1 MPPVVSGRGRR
12 FCAASIAVLL
22 AAFSAAESR
31 AATYYWDADAAGSVA
46 TGGTGNWDAASSLW
60 RAGSSTGTL
69 GTWPVTGID
78 NDAYLGGTAGT
89 GVLTLTTGI
98 SVNDITVNPSPSA
111 TYTITGAQT
120 LTLNGTAQS
129 VLDVAS
135 GSTLTITSG
144 LAGLNGFTKSS
155 AGTLILDS
163 AAGTATLFGGITV
176 NGGTLQAGSTTNNG
190 SSQVLRSNAVTLA
203 GGTSLTTAGTTIDL
217 RVGALSGSGSVTPAS
232 GGAINEL
239 ALMDATFSGT
249 ITTSGGMN
257 LRGSNGTTQ
266 TFAGNLTALTGTI
279 GINGGA
285 TMKFTGTG
293 DSTSGVLGS
302 VALATRAGAIVLE
315 NTSGNTGL
323 STGRI
328 ADAAAISFLGGT
340 LSLIGYSAGTSETA
354 GDTALNAGAAT
365 ISVTANG
372 GTGAQL
378 TLSNSNNGNSLRD
391 STAMTVNFVGLGGT
405 LGSAGNN
412 PRILFGTV
420 PLTNSTNGMLANSS
434 SATVQTTGWAV
445 VNGTSWA
452 GVGANGIVALAD
464 VSRNSATLSS
474 AASQE
479 LVGLAPSS
487 TTTTLSA
494 NLGTSATVG
503 IGALKIS
510 PTGSGQTLAVG
521 TNSIFSPSLMLTG
534 TTDFSITGTTG
545 GLQIGSGT
553 RYVWIAE
560 EGTALNYG
568 AAFPSTG
575 PINKSGA
582 GILNLNGSASQLPAA
597 NVNILQGVL
606 RGTTTTLGG
615 STSSGGANTTTN
627 LRGGVLEISGGGTLT
642 RALLTAGTASGGAIG
657 WDNSG
662 SNRGDGGFSAI
673 GGNATVTLVT
683 AAGGATAATPTW
695 NDGVFLSNGYAL
707 TMGSTKSDSRIDFT
721 NDIGLDNTVTAG
733 GAANNYFAR
742 EIRVAAGVG
751 GDSTRL
757 SGVISGSANADLL
770 KTGAGVLELTNS
782 NTYAGNTLIQQGTL
796 SFSNV
801 GALTGSSGVIL
812 SNGTTLIYTGGTAS
826 LGTVP
831 LTVTTGIGTVQN
843 SGDSGSTLT
852 FGGTITKANTIL
864 TFTGSG
870 NFIISGLITGG
881 TTLNFNSDLNV
892 VGTTVTLTNANND
905 YTGPTNVSGGGT
917 LIDGVTNAIPTG
929 SVATLGSSGDG
940 AVTNT
945 LDLDGFDQALASLNS
960 TSNAGGTNSNR
971 VTNSALGTGTNTLT
985 LSGVN
990 SVSAAVSSSFAGIL
1004 QDGSTARIGLQITG
1018 GMHTL
1023 SGANS
1028 FSGGTTLSGGTLV
1041 AGNNSAV
1048 GSTGAQAVTFN
1059 GGKLASDNDAR
1070 SLANNIVV
1078 NVAGNQITGANSV
1091 TLTGTASGPGTLE
1104 VALTNAAK
1112 SVTVTPASANSFAPA
1127 MLRLTSGT
1135 LLLGGANKIGDST
1148 AVNFNGGTLNTG
1160 GFSDTVG
1167 ALTLTANSVLD
1178 FGTTNNVHL
1187 QFSSAAW
1194 TGGALTVNNWTGTD
1208 FATGNPDQFLVA
1220 SAGPLDSSFVAQ
1232 ISFTGHGTGAVAFN
1246 VGGGLYEIVP
1256 VPEPTTVLGALG
1268 LLAFLA
1274 YRERR
1279 RVSRLWSLHVAPPLI
1294 LLGFLLVAFVTKD
1307 TD

>member
-1 MPPVVSGRGRR
+1 MPPAVSGRGRR

-22 AAFSAAESR
+22 AAFSATESR
-31 AATYYWDADAAGSVA
+31 AATYYWDADAAGSAA
-46 TGGTGNWDAASSLW
+46 TGGTGNWDVASSLW
-60 RAGSSTGTL
+60 RSVSDTGALT
-69 GTWPVTGID
+69 TWTNVGNN
-78 NDAYLGGTAGT
+78 NDAFLVGTAGT
-89 GVLTLTTGI
+89 LTLTTGI
-98 SVNDITVNPSPSA
+98 SVNDISVAPTSGTAYIIAGA
-111 TYTITGAQT
+111 TQT
-120 LTLNGTAQS
+120 LTLSGAAQS

-135 GSTLTITSG
+135 GSTLTISSG
-144 LAGLNGFTKSS
+144 LAGTNGFTKSS

-163 AAGTATLFGGITV
+163 APGTVTLFGSIAV
-176 NGGTLQAGSTTNNG
+176 NGGTLQAGTATNNG
-190 SSQVLRSNAVTLA
+190 ASQVLRSNAVNLA
-203 GGTSLTTAGTTIDL
+203 EGTSLTTLGTADL
-217 RVGALSGSGSVTPAS
+217 RVGSLSGSGSVTPAS
-232 GGAINEL
+232 GRAINEL
-239 ALMDATFSGT
+239 ALADATFSGT
-249 ITTSGGMN
+249 ITTTGGLN
-257 LRGSNGTTQ
+257 LRGANATQ
-266 TFAGNLTALTGTI
+266 TFSGTVSSLTGAIGINGVSLGSGSTSTVLKLSGSGALTGT
-279 GINGGA
+279 GTTLELRGGALTLDNTGGNTGVGSTTDRLLNGGA
-285 TMKFTGTG
+285 
-293 DSTSGVLGS
+293 
-302 VALATRAGAIVLE
+302 
-315 NTSGNTGL
+315 
-323 STGRI
+323 
-328 ADAAAISFLGGT
+328 ISAFGGT
-340 LSLIGYSAGTSETA
+340 LSLLGNATNGSLETVGA
-354 GDTALNAGAAT
+354 FTLNAGAAT
-365 ISVTANG
+365 ISVTHNG
-372 GTGAQL
+372 GSGGTAL
-378 TLSNSNNGNSLRD
+378 TLASFARTAGVGASL
-391 STAMTVNFVGLGGT
+391 NFVGSGGT
-405 LGSAGNN
+405 LGTADAN
-412 PRILFGTV
+412 PRIIFTSAPG
-420 PLTNSTNGMLANSS
+420 LTNSVIANSAG
-434 SATVQTTGWAV
+434 SAKVGFAT
-445 VNGTSWA
+445 VNGTDFA
-452 GVGANGIVALAD
+452 GYDNTLGVVAVTTTSVSGILSTASSQNSLLTATGTIGSLDINYNTLKIQAGAG
-464 VSRNSATLSS
+464 ATLNFTG
-474 AASQE
+474 AGIYNRNAI
-479 LVGLAPSS
+479 LLA
-487 TTTTLSA
+487 
-494 NLGTSATVG
+494 GTDDFT
-503 IGALKIS
+503 IQN
-510 PTGSGQTLAVG
+510 TGSGNGGIGGNEDRFLFVSNPSTTLNVAVTLAAANQNLTKSG
-521 TNSIFSPSLMLTG
+521 DGFLALTG
-534 TTDFSITGTTG
+534 SSNQLAFATGT
-545 GLQIGSGT
+545 QKI
-553 RYVWIAE
+553 VV
-560 EGTALNYG
+560 
-568 AAFPSTG
+568 
-575 PINKSGA
+575 A
-582 GILNLNGSASQLPAA
+582 G
-597 NVNILQGVL
+597 GVL
-606 RGTTTTLGG
+606 RGTLTNLGG
-615 STSSGGANTTTN
+615 GTSSGGARTTIQM
-627 LRGGVLEISGGGTLT
+627 RGGVLELSGGGTFT
-642 RALLTAGTASGGAIG
+642 RAIGLAGTASGGGLTFDEGAAEKG
-657 WDNSG
+657 N
-662 SNRGDGGFSAI
+662 GGFSAI

-683 AAGGATAATPTW
+683 AIADSTAATLRW
-695 NDGVFLSNGYAL
+695 NDNAFLSNGYVL
-707 TMGSTKSDSRIDFT
+707 LMGSTKADSRVDLT
-721 NDIGLDNTVTAG
+721 NAIQLDDGTSG
-733 GAANNYFAR
+733 SNYFAR
-742 EIRVAAGVG
+742 EIRVADNTGSANDVA
-751 GDSTRL
+751 RL

-770 KTGAGVLELTNS
+770 KTGDGVLELTNT

-801 GALTGSSGVIL
+801 GALTSGSGVIL

-843 SGDSGSTLT
+843 SGGSGSTIT

-960 TSNAGGTNSNR
+960 TSNGDGTNSNR

-990 SVSAAVSSSFAGIL
+990 SASAAVSSSFAGIL

-1048 GSTGAQAVTFN
+1048 GNTGAQAVTFN

-1112 SVTVTPASANSFAPA
+1112 SVTVTPASANSFAPD

-1194 TGGALTVNNWTGTD
+1194 TAGALTVNNWTGTA
-1208 FATGNPDQFLVA
+1208 FATGNPDRFLVA

-1232 ISFTGHGTGAVAFN
+1232 ISFTGHGTGAVAYS
-1246 VGGGLYEIVP
+1246 VGGGLYEIVA
-1256 VPEPTTVLGALG
+1256 VPEPTTVLGAVG

-1279 RVSRLWSLHVAPPLI
+1279 RVRRLWSLHVAPPLI

>member
-1 MPPVVSGRGRR
+1 MPPAVSGRGRR

-22 AAFSAAESR
+22 AAFSATESR

-46 TGGTGNWDAASSLW
+46 TGGTGNWDVASSLW
-60 RAGSSTGTL
+60 RSVSDTGALT
-69 GTWPVTGID
+69 TWTNVGNN
-78 NDAYLGGTAGT
+78 NDANLGGTAGT
-89 GVLTLTTGI
+89 LTLTTGI

-111 TYTITGAQT
+111 TYTVTGAQT

-135 GSTLTITSG
+135 GSTLTISSG
-144 LAGLNGFTKSS
+144 LAGTNGFTKSS

-163 AAGTATLFGGITV
+163 APGTATLFGSIAV
-176 NGGTLQAGSTTNNG
+176 NGGTLQAGSATNNG
-190 SSQVLRSNAVTLA
+190 ASQVLRSNAVTLA
-203 GGTSLTTAGTTIDL
+203 GGTSLTTVGTTADL
-217 RVGALSGSGSVTPAS
+217 RVGSLSGSGSVTPAT
-232 GGAINEL
+232 GGAINVL
-239 ALMDATFSGT
+239 ALSDMNFSGT
-249 ITTSGGMN
+249 ITTSGEMN

-266 TFAGNLTALTGTI
+266 TFSGNLTGLTGTI
-279 GINGGA
+279 GINSGA
-285 TMKFTGTG
+285 TLKLTGTG
-293 DSTSGVLGS
+293 NSTSGVIGAATIALRGGS
-302 VALATRAGAIVLE
+302 FVMDNSAG
-315 NTSGNTGL
+315 NTS
-323 STGRI
+323 
-328 ADAAAISFLGGT
+328 AAAGRVSDSAAVTFLGGT
-340 LSLIGYSAGTSETA
+340 LSLIGNSAGTSETV
-354 GDTALNAGAAT
+354 GAPT
-365 ISVTANG
+365 FNFGSNIISVTNNG

-378 TLSNSNNGNSLRD
+378 TFTRSANSWRD
-391 STAMTVNFVGLGGT
+391 QTGMVINFVGAGTGT
-405 LGSAGNN
+405 LGSSGNN
-412 PRILFGTV
+412 PRITSTGAPITITGGTAA
-420 PLTNSTNGMLANSS
+420 PLGMFANTATGST
-434 SATVQTTGWAV
+434 VGWAT
-445 VNGTSWA
+445 VNGTEWA
-452 GVGANGIVALAD
+452 GYGANGVVALTPNATPTTAA
-464 VSRNSATLSS
+464 NLAALSATSM
-474 AASQE
+474 
-479 LVGLAPSS
+479 
-487 TTTTLSA
+487 
-494 NLGTSATVG
+494 
-503 IGALKIS
+503 
-510 PTGSGQTLAVG
+510 AV
-521 TNSIFSPSLMLTG
+521 FSPSGTVTASGNVASGTLKITPNGGTTMAMGSSTLTTSALMLAG
-534 TTDFSITGTTG
+534 TTDFNITGTGTYAG
-545 GLQIGSGT
+545 PATRYIYVTDAGTTLSMSSNIGADSNPLTKAGSG
-553 RYVWIAE
+553 
-560 EGTALNYG
+560 
-568 AAFPSTG
+568 F
-575 PINKSGA
+575 
-582 GILNLNGSASQLPAA
+582 LNLNGVTNQLGFSSAQ
-597 NVNILQGVL
+597 NINLTAGVL
-606 RGTTTTLGG
+606 RGTTTSLGG
-615 STSSGGANTTTN
+615 GTSAGGANTTVN
-627 LRGGVLEISGGGTLT
+627 FRGGALEISGGGTLT

-721 NDIGLDNTVTAG
+721 NDIGLDNTATAG

-742 EIRVAAGVG
+742 EIRVADNTGSSNDVA
-751 GDSTRL
+751 RL

-770 KTGAGVLELTNS
+770 KTGAGVLEITNS
-782 NTYAGNTLIQQGTL
+782 NTYAGNTLIQQGAL

-843 SGDSGSTLT
+843 SGGSGSTLT

-892 VGTTVTLTNANND
+892 AGTTVTLTNANND

-960 TSNAGGTNSNR
+960 TSNGDGTNSNR

-990 SVSAAVSSSFAGIL
+990 SASAAVSSSFAGIL

-1028 FSGGTTLSGGTLV
+1028 FSGGTTLTGGTLV

-1048 GSTGAQAVTFN
+1048 GSTGAQVVTFN

-1070 SLANNIVV
+1070 LLANNIVV

-1112 SVTVTPASANSFAPA
+1112 SVTVTPASANSFAPD

-1187 QFSSAAW
+1187 QFSSATW
-1194 TGGALTVNNWTGTD
+1194 SGGALTVNNWTGTD

-1232 ISFTGHGTGAVAFN
+1232 ISFTGHGTGAVAYS
-1246 VGGGLYEIVP
+1246 VGGGLYEIVA
-1256 VPEPTTVLGALG
+1256 VPEPTTVLGAVG

-1279 RVSRLWSLHVAPPLI
+1279 RVRRLWSLHVAPPLI

>member
-1 MPPVVSGRGRR
+1 MPPAVSGRGRR

-22 AAFSAAESR
+22 AAFSATESR
-31 AATYYWDADAAGSVA
+31 AATYYWDADAAGSAA
-46 TGGTGNWDAASSLW
+46 TGGTGNWDVASSLW
-60 RAGSSTGTL
+60 RSVSDTGALT
-69 GTWPVTGID
+69 TWTNVGNN
-78 NDAYLGGTAGT
+78 NDAFLVGTAGT
-89 GVLTLTTGI
+89 LTLTTGI
-98 SVNDITVNPSPSA
+98 SVNNITVAPASG
-111 TYTITGAQT
+111 TYIITGATQT
-120 LTLNGTAQS
+120 LTLNGASQS

-176 NGGTLQAGSTTNNG
+176 NGGTLQAGSATNNG
-190 SSQVLRSNAVTLA
+190 ASQVLRSNTVTLA
-203 GGTSLTTAGTTIDL
+203 GGTSLTTVGTADL
-217 RVGALSGSGSVTPAS
+217 RVGSLSGSGSVTPAS
-232 GGAINEL
+232 GKGINEL
-239 ALMDATFSGT
+239 ALADATFSGT
-249 ITTSGGMN
+249 ITTTGGLN
-257 LRGSNGTTQ
+257 LRGAGAVQ
-266 TFAGNLTALTGTI
+266 TFSGTLSGLTGAI
-279 GINGGA
+279 GINGVSTGSGTVSSGLTLSGSAALGNSATVELRGGSLVLDNTGSNTGSGSTTDRLGTGAISSNGGTISLIGNATNASDETVGSLAYSSGA
-285 TMKFTGTG
+285 TTINVTHNGGSGGTVLTLGSATAQTNRATINFTNSGGSGTLGSSGANPRILITSGSAGFIGEWAVVNAGDYATYDTTNGVKVATYTAATTSSNSTTTLYQVTGTLG
-293 DSTSGVLGS
+293 THGSTTFGAQGIQITTTGPGQSMSFGSGNL
-302 VALATRAGAIVLE
+302 
-315 NTSGNTGL
+315 NTSAVLLSGTNDYTISTT
-323 STGRI
+323 STGKVTGNGSRYI
-328 ADAAAISFLGGT
+328 GVANAATTLNFSMPFGSAGSDIVKYGDGFLNLTGDNSGSSFLGGGT
-340 LSLIGYSAGTSETA
+340 SSANTTFFVNAGT
-354 GDTALNAGAAT
+354 LR
-365 ISVTANG
+365 VT
-372 GTGAQL
+372 
-378 TLSNSNNGNSLRD
+378 
-391 STAMTVNFVGLGGT
+391 V
-405 LGSAGNN
+405 
-412 PRILFGTV
+412 
-420 PLTNSTNGMLANSS
+420 
-434 SATVQTTGWAV
+434 
-445 VNGTSWA
+445 
-452 GVGANGIVALAD
+452 
-464 VSRNSATLSS
+464 
-474 AASQE
+474 
-479 LVGLAPSS
+479 
-487 TTTTLSA
+487 
-494 NLGTSATVG
+494 
-503 IGALKIS
+503 
-510 PTGSGQTLAVG
+510 
-521 TNSIFSPSLMLTG
+521 
-534 TTDFSITGTTG
+534 GTTG
-545 GLQIGSGT
+545 
-553 RYVWIAE
+553 
-560 EGTALNYG
+560 ALY
-568 AAFPSTG
+568 S
-575 PINKSGA
+575 
-582 GILNLNGSASQLPAA
+582 
-597 NVNILQGVL
+597 
-606 RGTTTTLGG
+606 GG
-615 STSSGGANTTTN
+615 SNGRTSLAF
-627 LRGGVLEISGGGTLT
+627 RGGVLEISNGADGTGT
-642 RALLTAGTASGGAIG
+642 SSDFGFALGTGRNNVN
-657 WDNSG
+657 WENG
-662 SNRGDGGFSAI
+662 SADRGNGGFSAI
-673 GGNATVTLVT
+673 TNNASVNIGGNSTPSTL
-683 AAGGATAATPTW
+683 TW
-695 NDGVFLSNGYAL
+695 NSSNFVQNGYAL
-707 TMGSTKSDSRIDFT
+707 VFGSAKADKRITFL
-721 NDIGLDNTVTAG
+721 NPLALDNGTASS
-733 GAANNYFAR
+733 NYFAR
-742 EIRVAAGVG
+742 EIRVADNTGSANDVA
-751 GDSTRL
+751 RL

-770 KTGAGVLELTNS
+770 KTGDGVLELTNT
-782 NTYAGNTLIQQGTL
+782 NTYSGNTLIQQGTL

-826 LGTVP
+826 LGTMP

-843 SGDSGSTLT
+843 SGGSGSTLT
-852 FGGTITKANTIL
+852 FGGTITKANTTL

-960 TSNAGGTNSNR
+960 TSNGGGTNSNR

-990 SVSAAVSSSFAGIL
+990 SASAAVSSSFAGIL

-1048 GSTGAQAVTFN
+1048 GSTGPQAVTFN

-1112 SVTVTPASANSFAPA
+1112 SVTVTPASANSFAPD

-1194 TGGALTVNNWTGTD
+1194 TAGALTVNNWTGTA
-1208 FATGNPDQFLVA
+1208 FATGNPDRFLVA

-1232 ISFTGHGTGAVAFN
+1232 ISFTGHGTGAVAYS
-1246 VGGGLYEIVP
+1246 VGGGLYEIVA
-1256 VPEPTTVLGALG
+1256 VPEPTTVLGAAG

-1279 RVSRLWSLHVAPPLI
+1279 RVRRLWSLHVAPR
-1294 LLGFLLVAFVTKD
+1294 
-1307 TD
+1307 

>member
-1 MPPVVSGRGRR
+1 MPPAVSGRGRR

-22 AAFSAAESR
+22 AAFSATESR

-46 TGGTGNWDAASSLW
+46 TGGTGNWDVASSLW
-60 RAGSSTGTL
+60 RSVSDTGALT
-69 GTWPVTGID
+69 TWTNVGNN
-78 NDAYLGGTAGT
+78 NDANLGGTAGT
-89 GVLTLTTGI
+89 LTLTTGI

-111 TYTITGAQT
+111 TYTVTGAQT

-135 GSTLTITSG
+135 GSTLTISSG
-144 LAGLNGFTKSS
+144 LAGTNGFTKSS
-155 AGTLILDS
+155 VGTLILDS
-163 AAGTATLFGGITV
+163 APGTATLFGSIAV
-176 NGGTLQAGSTTNNG
+176 NGGTLQAGSATNNG
-190 SSQVLRSNAVTLA
+190 ASQVLRSNAVTLA
-203 GGTSLTTAGTTIDL
+203 GGTSLTTVGTTADL
-217 RVGALSGSGSVTPAS
+217 RVGSLSGSGSVTPAT
-232 GGAINEL
+232 GGAINVL
-239 ALMDATFSGT
+239 ALADATFSGT
-249 ITTSGGMN
+249 ITTTGGLN
-257 LRGSNGTTQ
+257 LRGAGAVQ
-266 TFAGNLTALTGTI
+266 TFSGTLSGLTGAIGINGVSLGSGSTSTVLKLSGSGALTGT
-279 GINGGA
+279 GTTLELRGGALTLDNTGGNTGVGSTTDRLLNGGA
-285 TMKFTGTG
+285 
-293 DSTSGVLGS
+293 
-302 VALATRAGAIVLE
+302 
-315 NTSGNTGL
+315 
-323 STGRI
+323 
-328 ADAAAISFLGGT
+328 ISALGGT
-340 LSLIGYSAGTSETA
+340 LSLLGNATNGSLETVGA
-354 GDTALNAGAAT
+354 FTLNAGAAT
-365 ISVTANG
+365 ISVTHNG
-372 GTGAQL
+372 GSGGTAL
-378 TLSNSNNGNSLRD
+378 TLASFARTPAVGASL
-391 STAMTVNFVGLGGT
+391 NFVGSGGT
-405 LGSAGNN
+405 LGTAGAN
-412 PRILFGTV
+412 PRIIFTSAPG
-420 PLTNSTNGMLANSS
+420 LTNSVIANSAGS
-434 SATVQTTGWAV
+434 DKVGFAT
-445 VNGTSWA
+445 VNGTDFA
-452 GVGANGIVALAD
+452 GYDNTLGVVAVTTTSVSGTLSTASSQNSLLTATGTIAGSSNVNYNTLKIQAGAG
-464 VSRNSATLSS
+464 ATLNFSGS
-474 AASQE
+474 AIYNRNAI
-479 LVGLAPSS
+479 LLAGTDDFTIQNTGGGNGGIGGIEDRFLFVSNAS
-487 TTTTLSA
+487 TTLNVA
-494 NLGTSATVG
+494 V
-503 IGALKIS
+503 
-510 PTGSGQTLAVG
+510 TLAAADRNLVKSG
-521 TNSIFSPSLMLTG
+521 DGFLALTG
-534 TTDFSITGTTG
+534 TSNQLAFATGT
-545 GLQIGSGT
+545 QKI
-553 RYVWIAE
+553 VV
-560 EGTALNYG
+560 
-568 AAFPSTG
+568 
-575 PINKSGA
+575 A
-582 GILNLNGSASQLPAA
+582 G
-597 NVNILQGVL
+597 GVL
-606 RGTTTTLGG
+606 RGTLTNLGG
-615 STSSGGANTTTN
+615 GTSSGGARTTIQM
-627 LRGGVLEISGGGTLT
+627 RGGVLELSGGGTFT
-642 RALLTAGTASGGAIG
+642 RAIGLTGTASGGGLTFDEGAAEKG
-657 WDNSG
+657 N
-662 SNRGDGGFSAI
+662 GGFSAI

-683 AAGGATAATPTW
+683 AIADSTAATLRW
-695 NDGVFLSNGYAL
+695 NDNAFLSNGYVL
-707 TMGSTKSDSRIDFT
+707 LMGSTKADSRVDLT
-721 NDIGLDNTVTAG
+721 NAIQLDDGTSG
-733 GAANNYFAR
+733 SNYFAR
-742 EIRVAAGVG
+742 EIRVADNTGSANDVA
-751 GDSTRL
+751 RL

-770 KTGAGVLELTNS
+770 KTGDGVLELTNT
-782 NTYAGNTLIQQGTL
+782 NTYAGNTLIQQGAL

-843 SGDSGSTLT
+843 SGGSGSTLT

-892 VGTTVTLTNANND
+892 VGTTVMLTNANND

-960 TSNAGGTNSNR
+960 TSNGGGTNSNR

-990 SVSAAVSSSFAGIL
+990 SASAAVSSSFAGIL

-1028 FSGGTTLSGGTLV
+1028 FSGGTTLTGGTLV

-1048 GSTGAQAVTFN
+1048 GSTGAQVVTFN

-1070 SLANNIVV
+1070 LLANNIVV

-1112 SVTVTPASANSFAPA
+1112 SVTVTPSAANSFAPD

-1232 ISFTGHGTGAVAFN
+1232 ISFTGHGPGAVAYS
-1246 VGGGLYEIVP
+1246 VGGGLYEIVA
-1256 VPEPTTVLGALG
+1256 VPEPTTVLGAVG

-1279 RVSRLWSLHVAPPLI
+1279 RVRRLWSIHVAPPLI